1 MNQELG
7 VDGEEASDGSEDS
20 ETGYVL
26 HQYEDVYKVIENIRF
41 VKPKTAKNVTKCCFD
56 DHHMTMC

>member
-20 ETGYVL
+20 ETDCVL
-26 HQYEDVYKVIENIRF
+26 HQYEDVYKLRCQSEKLQN
-41 VKPKTAKNVTKCCFD
+41 C
-56 DHHMTMC
+56 

>member
-20 ETGYVL
+20 ETGCVV
-26 HQYEDVYKVIENIRF
+26 HQYEDVYKIRWCLSE
-41 VKPKTAKNVTKCCFD
+41 KLQNY
-56 DHHMTMC
+56 

>member
-20 ETGYVL
+20 ETGCVL
-26 HQYEDVYKVIENIRF
+26 HQYEDVYKLRCLSELLNIEEFLFLAR
-41 VKPKTAKNVTKCCFD
+41 
-56 DHHMTMC
+56 